1 MELNRAGVYYRS
13 NMTGISFHGITVL
26 LFLSVFIQ
34 ISYIYATEKVI
45 FDTDIGPD
53 WDDVGATATLHAL
66 ANLGEAEI
74 LAMMVSSGG
83 HSATWGP
90 SCLDA
95 FNTYYGRSDI
105 PIGVATDGPSFGSSY
120 NQQIAEE
127 FEQDLGTDNAWNSV
141 ELYRKVLSEQPDS
154 SVVIITVGF
163 MTNLAALLKSEPD
176 DYSALNGLELVNKKV
191 KRWVCMGG
199 GFPSTGG
206 EFNFNRDAAA
216 TKYAVENWPK
226 PILFSGF
233 EIGSPIHTGAKLA
246 LTSESNPIRRAYE
259 LAGGYVGST
268 RSSWDQTAV
277 LAAIRNPLLYW
288 DLITTGYCEVGDNG
302 SNIWHDSPDKDHS
315 YLVKKLTNAEMVEII
330 DNLMANLQGLPEVH
344 ITSPVDGA
352 SFEGGADISIEAAA
366 LDTNGQIVMVEFFA
380 RSTKIGEDATP
391 PFGMIWTDV
400 AKGGYYLSAR
410 VTDNEDHQILSDQV
424 KIFVGEVDKALVGHW
439 LFENS
444 AADSS
449 DHGNNGTIS
458 GQPQFIDGRQTG
470 KAIKFDS
477 DGEFIKVAA
486 SPDFSITSFTLA
498 AWIKIPSPIPSGW
511 RTIIEHNR
519 WGKNWFGLWKSANGN
534 RFHFRWTDTGTA
546 TSDFNTEISPDSW
559 YHVAATYDAD
569 EQTARLYL
577 NGRLDKTIE
586 NADQPAAELA
596 ELRIGI
602 NGDSGE
608 DFQGIIDDLRVYNC
622 VLNETEINA
631 ILTATAIEHEGEWAD
646 GAHPS
651 EYHLSNFPNP
661 FNCSTTIHYK
671 VPIESFVTIAVYDV
685 SGVKLKTIVQE
696 KQKAGTYSCR
706 FQGDDFS
713 SGVYF
718 YRIMTE
724 ETELTHKMLL
734 LK

>member
-1 MELNRAGVYYRS
+1 MESTYAGVYYKS
-13 NMTGISFHGITVL
+13 NITGILFYGIALYIL
-26 LFLSVFIQ
+26 LSIFLQIDSV
-34 ISYIYATEKVI
+34 YATEKVI

-66 ANLGEAEI
+66 ANFGEAEI

-127 FEQDLGTDNAWNSV
+127 FPQDLGTGNAWDAV
-141 ELYRKVLSEQPDS
+141 ELYRKILSEQPDS
-154 SVVIITVGF
+154 SVVIVTVGF
-163 MTNLAALLKSEPD
+163 ITNMEDLLKSESD
-176 DYSALNGLELVNKKV
+176 NYSTLNGTDLVNKKV

-226 PILFSGF
+226 PIMFSGF
-233 EIGSPIHTGAKLA
+233 EIGSPIYTGAKLA

-277 LAAIRNPLLYW
+277 LAAIRDPLLYW

-424 KIFVGEVDKALVGHW
+424 KIFVGEVDKTLVGYW
-439 LFENS
+439 MFENC

-449 DHGNNGTIS
+449 DHGNNGRIS
-458 GQPQFIDGRQTG
+458 GQP
-470 KAIKFDS
+470 
-477 DGEFIKVAA
+477 EFINGRLTGHALHFNDSQDFIAVPA
-486 SPDFSITSFTLA
+486 SPDFSMSSFTLA
-498 AWIKIPSPIPSGW
+498 AWLKIPSPIPSGW

-534 RFHFRWTDTGTA
+534 QFHFRWTNQGTA
-546 TSDFNTEISPDSW
+546 SSDFNATISANSW

-569 EQTARLYL
+569 EQKARLYL
-577 NGRLDKTIE
+577 NGGLDRTIE
-586 NADQPAAELA
+586 NADRPAAELS
-596 ELRIGI
+596 ELKIGI
-602 NGDSGE
+602 NEDNGE

-622 VLNETEINA
+622 VLSETEING
-631 ILTATAIEHEGEWAD
+631 ILTATAIGHDSEWAD
-646 GAHPS
+646 GAQPD

-671 VPIESFVTIAVYDV
+671 VPIESFVTIAVYDI
-685 SGVKLKTIVQE
+685 SGVTLKTIVQE
-696 KQKAGTYSCR
+696 RQKAGTYSCQ
-706 FQGDDFS
+706 FHGDDFS

-724 ETELTHKMLL
+724 EIELTHKMLL